1 MFTKPF
7 WSPYLAGM
15 LVGVLAILSV
25 VVSTKVL
32 GKPKYLGA
40 STTFVR
46 VCGFLEKQIA
56 PGIVADN
63 AYYQKT
69 KIKVDWQ
76 MMFLVGI
83 FFGALFSSAAG
94 KTFQIDKVPPLW
106 KERMGGSYIK
116 RAVVAFFG
124 GVIAIVGVRMAGG
137 CPSGHGLSG
146 AMQLAVS
153 GFVAMMAFMVGGIVT
168 AAIVYKRG
176 RK

>member
-1 MFTKPF
+1 MFSKPI
-7 WSPYLAGM
+7 WSPYLAGI
-15 LVGVLAILSV
+15 LVGILAILSV

-46 VCGFLEKQIA
+46 VSGLLAKQVA
-56 PGIVADN
+56 PAKVSEN
-63 AYYQKT
+63 EYYQKT

-94 KTFQIDKVPPLW
+94 KTFQYEKVPPLW
-106 KERMGGSYIK
+106 KELMGGSYIK
-116 RAVVAFFG
+116 RAIFAFVGGVVA
-124 GVIAIVGVRMAGG
+124 IIGVRMAGG

-146 AMQLAVS
+146 MMQLAVS
-153 GFVAMMAFMVGGIVT
+153 GLVAMVAFMVGGFVT